1 MASTTGTNKMKE
13 IATCSICLNLMMHP
27 VSITCGHSYCQFC
40 LKLYFEQ
47 MPQNQGEKMF
57 FCPLCREPF
66 HKDSLRS
73 NRQLENLIEVIQE
86 MEEKEDE
93 LLCEAHGQQLQL
105 FCEDDGQLICWR
117 CERAPQHQ
125 GHNTVL
131 VEDVCQDYKEKL
143 EQAARNLNQLQ
154 EECRNQKELI
164 TTQIT
169 EWKDK
174 IEIQRQKMES
184 EFKNFHTLLHEEE
197 KSYLWRLKKEEEQL
211 LMRLKEREANLEQKS
226 EELKSC
232 RLELEAKRQS
242 SAQKL
247 LQDVKGTL
255 SRTCAVNLEAPEV
268 FSLEI
273 QTVFGVDELYKNM
286 KMKLIHLQEASSE
299 KNKKQ
304 ETISLTDFLN
314 DSGGTD
320 RGSSHGLKSISWA
333 EETEDLE
340 EDVSTRWHSG
350 DEAVDGAPR
359 TNHSALATA
368 QKPNV
373 DWSHLPKSPPYTAFL
388 GNLPNDLTEESLKNF
403 FKGLNIRAVNLPRD
417 PCNPKRLKG
426 FSYVEFEDLD
436 SLLSALNLNKQC
448 LGKRIIRVVLANQAH
463 QDRKREPDK
472 TDTDWR
478 ARPATDNTDDDNLPR
493 RDDVSFGSKYHDCY
507 DSDGDRYQNGL
518 SRTMNLFG
526 NRYHYGHRDSRS
538 CDRDNESRIFN
549 SRKAFG
555 SGHHSNDYC
564 REDGDRCDGRQD
576 NGPWSSRDDYSRD
589 SSWRNYRGLPHRPR
603 CSLKPQSSSKAD
615 DSSTSPSQPSR
626 TLSIFGGAKPVD
638 TAAREREVEEKQWK
652 EQEKS
657 WRGLDKP
664 KQRSNWQSEETK
676 VQE

>member
-255 SRTCAVNLEAPEV
+255 SRTCAVKLEAPEV
-268 FSLEI
+268 FSLEV
-273 QTVFGVDELYKNM
+273 QTACDVAELYLDVKAMLRRHQVGVTLDPDTAHPHLYLSKDRRQVSRGYSQQNLEVSSRRFTAFPCVLGCEGFTSGRHYFEVDVGEGTAWDVGVCMENVERGLGM
-286 KMKLIHLQEASSE
+286 KQEPELGFWAIRLCPENGYAALTSPPTALELQEQPLVVGIVLDYEA
-299 KNKKQ
+299 
-304 ETISLTDFLN
+304 
-314 DSGGTD
+314 GT
-320 RGSSHGLKSISWA
+320 
-333 EETEDLE
+333 
-340 EDVSTRWHSG
+340 
-350 DEAVDGAPR
+350 
-359 TNHSALATA
+359 
-368 QKPNV
+368 
-373 DWSHLPKSPPYTAFL
+373 
-388 GNLPNDLTEESLKNF
+388 
-403 FKGLNIRAVNLPRD
+403 
-417 PCNPKRLKG
+417 
-426 FSYVEFEDLD
+426 
-436 SLLSALNLNKQC
+436 
-448 LGKRIIRVVLANQAH
+448 
-463 QDRKREPDK
+463 
-472 TDTDWR
+472 
-478 ARPATDNTDDDNLPR
+478 
-493 RDDVSFGSKYHDCY
+493 VSFYNMTTGSHIFTFPKASF
-507 DSDGDRYQNGL
+507 SDTLRPFFQVYQY
-518 SRTMNLFG
+518 SPLFLP
-526 NRYHYGHRDSRS
+526 S
-538 CDRDNESRIFN
+538 CNE
-549 SRKAFG
+549 
-555 SGHHSNDYC
+555 
-564 REDGDRCDGRQD
+564 
-576 NGPWSSRDDYSRD
+576 
-589 SSWRNYRGLPHRPR
+589 
-603 CSLKPQSSSKAD
+603 
-615 DSSTSPSQPSR
+615 
-626 TLSIFGGAKPVD
+626 
-638 TAAREREVEEKQWK
+638 
-652 EQEKS
+652 
-657 WRGLDKP
+657 
-664 KQRSNWQSEETK
+664 
-676 VQE
+676 